1 MWNLKKKKGTNKLT
15 KQKHTHRLGEQAC
28 CQERRMGEGIV
39 REFGMDMDTH
49 ATFKMDNQQGPTA

>member
-1 MWNLKKKKGTNKLT
+1 MWNLKKKKKIQINLLT

-39 REFGMDMDTH
+39 GEFGMDMYTH
-49 ATFKMDNQQGPTA
+49 TTFKMDNQ